1 MTPTISRK
9 TNRDSGRHYFEQ
21 FAKAYALPN
30 GVPEYGDKP
39 DVTLKSARTIGVEMT
54 NFYLQSGGSSGSEQ
68 RQRPLRQAV
77 VTDAQNLFRGA
88 GGRKFEL
95 SIGFNPEK
103 PITSARKKILPKE
116 LAALAASISAN
127 GSGLV
132 NGDLF
137 ERSSEVSF
145 VYLNSKEH
153 DDAKWSVA
161 QVHAVDLMPAAGLA
175 EIVREKEAKAT
186 EYARCDAYWLLII
199 VD

>member
-9 TNRDSGRHYFEQ
+9 TNRDIERHYFEQ

-103 PITSARKKILPKE
+103 PITSARKKFCRRSWPRSRP
-116 LAALAASISAN
+116 ASAPT
-127 GSGLV
+127 
-132 NGDLF
+132 
-137 ERSSEVSF
+137 E
-145 VYLNSKEH
+145 
-153 DDAKWSVA
+153 
-161 QVHAVDLMPAAGLA
+161 AG
-175 EIVREKEAKAT
+175 
-186 EYARCDAYWLLII
+186 W
-199 VD
+199 